1 MSFFDPGQ
9 NTAVIASLALISS
22 GFSRNP
28 KCCPV
33 NLASFGR
40 PAVAK
45 PALHAAI
52 CNVSILTVVHAKKSG
67 ARKKNQG

>member
-1 MSFFDPGQ
+1 MPLFDPGQ

-33 NLASFGR
+33 NLASFGIIYSVMY
-40 PAVAK
+40 P
-45 PALHAAI
+45 
-52 CNVSILTVVHAKKSG
+52 
-67 ARKKNQG
+67 

>member
-1 MSFFDPGQ
+1 MPFFDPGQ

-33 NLASFGR
+33 NLASFGIIYSVMY
-40 PAVAK
+40 P
-45 PALHAAI
+45 
-52 CNVSILTVVHAKKSG
+52 
-67 ARKKNQG
+67 